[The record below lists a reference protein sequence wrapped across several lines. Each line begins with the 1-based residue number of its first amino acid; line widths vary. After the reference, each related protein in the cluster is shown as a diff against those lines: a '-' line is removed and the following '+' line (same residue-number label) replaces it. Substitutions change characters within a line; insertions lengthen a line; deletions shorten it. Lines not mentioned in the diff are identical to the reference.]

1 MKKGFKNGI
10 ILTCDIQM
18 TSYNKGFVVI
28 ENDIIVHVGDMIDF
42 DEVLAQTWID
52 LDGDILMP
60 GFVNTHTHVGMVP
73 FRSLGDDM
81 FDRLR
86 RFLFPLEQDVVDEQL
101 IYHSAKYAIAEML
114 LAGITTFADMYYYES
129 TIAQATKEM
138 GVRALLGETI
148 IDMSTPDSKTTDDAL
163 DYTQQFVNMWQNDLL
178 VKPMIAPHGTNTNI
192 DDVHNQIVSF
202 SRANNV
208 PVMMHVCEMPYEI
221 DYYRE
226 KYSQT
231 PVQYLQNKGYFE
243 QPFILVH
250 GIFMTPEDVELV
262 AQYPHVKIAHCIGAN
277 TKSAKGVAP
286 IKNLRDKGV
295 IVGLGT
301 DGPSSGNTLDLFT
314 QMRMV
319 ANAHKT
325 YLQDRTVFSSA
336 EIVQMATIDGAR
348 VLGLAEKIGSLEKGK
363 QADIIVIETK
373 SVNMFPIHDP
383 YSVLVYSAYANN
395 VKDVFVAGKQLV
407 ENKVLVME
415 DVNFLRNRLEQA
427 MTRFTKMA
435 KVQHKKILE

>member
-10 ILTCDIQM
+10 ILVCDDQM
-18 TSYNKGFVVI
+18 NSYNKGFVVI
-28 ENDIIVHVGDMIDF
+28 ENDSIVHVGDMNDF
-42 DEVLAQTWID
+42 DDTFAQTWID

-60 GFVNTHTHVGMVP
+60 GFINTHTHVGMVP

-86 RFLFPLEQDVVDEQL
+86 RFLFPLEQEVVDEQL

-138 GVRALLGETI
+138 GARAFLGETI
-148 IDMSTPDSKTTDDAL
+148 IDMPTPDSSNTHEAL
-163 DYTQQFVNMWQNDLL
+163 VYTQQFVEEWQNDVL
-178 VKPMIAPHGTNTNI
+178 VKPMTAPHGTNTNV
-192 DDVHNQIVSF
+192 DDVHDQIVSF
-202 SRANNV
+202 AIKNDV

-221 DYYRE
+221 EYYKE
-226 KYSQT
+226 KYNQT
-231 PVQYLQNKGYFE
+231 PVQYLQSKGYFE
-243 QPFILVH
+243 HPFILVH
-250 GIFMTPEDVELV
+250 GIFMTPEDVDLV

-286 IKNLRDKGV
+286 IKALRDKGV
-295 IVGLGT
+295 VVGLGT

-325 YLQDRTVFSSA
+325 YLQDRTVFPSV
-336 EIVQMATIDGAR
+336 EIVQMATIEGAK
-348 VLGLAEKIGSLEKGK
+348 VLGISDNVGSLEVGK
-363 QADIIVIETK
+363 QADMIVVETQ
-373 SVNMFPIHDP
+373 SINMFPMHDP
-383 YSVLVYSAYANN
+383 YAVLVYSAYATN

-407 ENKVLVME
+407 KDKQLVNNNIKELRKCLE
-415 DVNFLRNRLEQA
+415 DA
-427 MTRFTKMA
+427 MHDFVKMA
-435 KVQHKKILE
+435 QQQMHLS

>member
-1 MKKGFKNGI
+1 MKKGFKNGV
-10 ILTCDIQM
+10 ILTCDNQM

-28 ENDIIVHVGDMIDF
+28 ENDVIVHVGDMIDF
-42 DEVLAQTWID
+42 DEALAQTWID

-114 LAGITTFADMYYYES
+114 LAGITTFADMYYYEG
-129 TIAQATKEM
+129 TIAKATKEM
-138 GVRALLGETI
+138 KARALLGETI
-148 IDMSTPDSKTTDDAL
+148 IDMSTPDSADTHEAFI
-163 DYTQQFVNMWQNDLL
+163 YTQQFVEKWKDDVF
-178 VKPMIAPHGTNTNI
+178 VKPMIAPHGTNTNTE
-192 DDVHNQIVSF
+192 DAHEKIVAF
-202 SRANNV
+202 AKKHKV

-221 DYYRE
+221 DYYKE
-226 KYSQT
+226 KYNQT
-231 PVQYLQNKGYFE
+231 PVQYLESKGYFE

-250 GIFMTPEDVELV
+250 GIFMTQEDVELV
-262 AQYPHVKIAHCIGAN
+262 AQYPHVTIAHCIGAN

-286 IKNLRDKGV
+286 IKALRDKGV

-325 YLQDRTVFSSA
+325 YLQDRTAFPAVD
-336 EIVQMATIDGAR
+336 IVKMATTDGAK
-348 VLGLAEKIGSLEKGK
+348 VLGLSEQVGSVEVGK
-363 QADIIVIETK
+363 KADMIVVETK

-395 VKDVFVAGKQLV
+395 VKDVFVAGNQLVKDKQLII
-407 ENKVLVME
+407 ENIMT
-415 DVNFLRNRLEQA
+415 LRDNLEKA
-427 MTRFTKMA
+427 MVSFTKMA
-435 KVQHKKILE
+435 KEQALKENL